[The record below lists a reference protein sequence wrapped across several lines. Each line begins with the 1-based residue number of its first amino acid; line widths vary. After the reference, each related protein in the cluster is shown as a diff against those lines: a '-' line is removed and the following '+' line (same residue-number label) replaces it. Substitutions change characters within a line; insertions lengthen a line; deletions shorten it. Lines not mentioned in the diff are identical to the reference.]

1 MWELDYKEN
10 WVPKNW
16 SFWTFVLE
24 SWESLEPARKYKSIL
39 MEISPEYSLEGLVL
53 KLKLQYFGSL
63 MGRTDSFEKTLLLG
77 KIEGGRSGGQR
88 MRWLDGI
95 MDSKD
100 MSLSKRQEVVMDR
113 EVWSAAVHGVT
124 KSRTR
129 LSDWTELSHQGS
141 PKGIFK
147 RNNSVISCNL
157 TLISSVHCELK
168 PFSTF
173 GLTVL
178 WEMSWFSGT
187 SYVRNYKKLLIS

>member
-1 MWELDYKEN
+1 MLLNFCVGVLRVPWTCKEIQVHPN
-10 WVPKNW
+10 GNQ
-16 SFWTFVLE
+16 
-24 SWESLEPARKYKSIL
+24 SWIF
-39 MEISPEYSLEGLVL
+39 I
-53 KLKLQYFGSL
+53 
-63 MGRTDSFEKTLLLG
+63 GRTGAEAETPILWQPDGKNGLIWKDTAVGKDWRREK
-77 KIEGGRSGGQR
+77 GGTEDEMVGWHYG
-88 MRWLDGI
+88 L
-95 MDSKD
+95 
-100 MSLSKRQEVVMDR
+100 KRHEFVKCQELVMDR

-178 WEMSWFSGT
+178 WEMSWFSGA